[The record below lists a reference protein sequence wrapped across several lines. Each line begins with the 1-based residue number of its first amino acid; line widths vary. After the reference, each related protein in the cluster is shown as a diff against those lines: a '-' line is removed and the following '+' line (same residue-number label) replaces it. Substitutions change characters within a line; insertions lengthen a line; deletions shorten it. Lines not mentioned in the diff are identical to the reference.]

1 MVLAI
6 CTILCG
12 QALKGVKDLLSE
24 QERMN
29 NALKEMLFQEE
40 NVAKK
45 YAQLSQEITDPKQQK
60 MLKGMEMAAR
70 NNYGTLSQ
78 KMTSLGIV

>member
-1 MVLAI
+1 M
-6 CTILCG
+6 
-12 QALKGVKDLLSE
+12 LSE

-29 NALKEMLFQEE
+29 NAMKEMLFYEE
-40 NVAKK
+40 SMAKK
-45 YAQLSQEITDPKQQK
+45 YLELTREITDPKLQQ

-78 KMTSLGIV
+78 KMSSLGIV

>member
-1 MVLAI
+1 ML
-6 CTILCG
+6 T
-12 QALKGVKDLLSE
+12 D

-29 NALKEMLFQEE
+29 NALKEMLFHEE
-40 NVAKK
+40 SMAKK
-45 YAQLSQEITDPKQQK
+45 YTQLSQEITDPKLQQ

-70 NNYGTLSQ
+70 NNFGTLSQ